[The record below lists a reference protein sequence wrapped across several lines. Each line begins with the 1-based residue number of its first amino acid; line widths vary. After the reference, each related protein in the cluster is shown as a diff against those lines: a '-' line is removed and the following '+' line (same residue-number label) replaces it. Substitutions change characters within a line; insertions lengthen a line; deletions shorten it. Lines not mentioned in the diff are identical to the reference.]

1 MCLEIYELDHAP
13 FLMALGLAWK
23 VALKLDILTD
33 TDLLL
38 MVEKAIK
45 GGICLGIY

>member
-23 VALKLDILTD
+23 VALKLDLLTD
-33 TDLLL
+33 TELLL
-38 MVEKAIK
+38 MVEKVIK